1 MQAVYN
7 IKGKTVGW
15 LSYRDLYDLTGAF
28 IGFIK
33 DHVVYNLKS
42 EFCGTLRKSVFRD
55 KKGLVVAFI
64 KGAKNTPSLPALRPS
79 TSEPSKKSKPS
90 LKPTG
95 SAPSRRSDRLQW
107 SNLDWLR
114 FIS

>member
-1 MQAVYN
+1 MQAIYN

-15 LSYRDLYDLTGAF
+15 LSYRDLYDLSGNF

-33 DHVVYNLKS
+33 GHGVYNIKS
-42 EFCGTLRKSVFRD
+42 EFCGTLRHSVFRD
-55 KKGLVVAFI
+55 KRGLVVAFM
-64 KGAKNTPSLPALRPS
+64 KGAKNTSALPALISP
-79 TSEPSKKSKPS
+79 TPEPSKKSKPS
-90 LKPTG
+90 LKPVG
-95 SAPSRRSDRLQW
+95 SQPSRRSDRLQW